1 MAHLM
6 EHSHSLAPDV
16 CVIIRL
22 PHTIA
27 PPMQMPLWALVAF
40 GLYSLCSIA
49 YSLVV
54 FRDVPEEFAVLRKDI
69 ADAREE
75 LTAKGFK
82 FS

>member
-1 MAHLM
+1 
-6 EHSHSLAPDV
+6 
-16 CVIIRL
+16 
-22 PHTIA
+22 
-27 PPMQMPLWALVAF
+27 MQMPLWALVAF

-82 FS
+82 FA